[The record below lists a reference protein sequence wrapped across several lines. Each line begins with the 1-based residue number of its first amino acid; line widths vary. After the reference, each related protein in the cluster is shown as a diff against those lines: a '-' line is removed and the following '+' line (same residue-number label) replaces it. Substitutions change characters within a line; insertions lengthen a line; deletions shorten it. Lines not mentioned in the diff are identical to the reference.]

1 MTHVDEHAVQTETQ
15 SLPNV
20 IPGGAKCAMSAFN
33 PYSYEFYGDASTIL
47 DSLDR
52 SGVDLSER
60 RMLMLAVENGETAE
74 IKLYEKVENGMWSVS
89 TWTGKDVDEIRRS
102 INQML
107 FDNKGVFCT
116 GEQAKGVFQNLE
128 IVFAQDGVVPAP
140 HSARAAFGHPIR
152 AYTKESY
159 GRATVTCFC

>member
-1 MTHVDEHAVQTETQ
+1 MSQVDEHVAAQ
-15 SLPNV
+15 SLPDV
-20 IPGGAKCAMSAFN
+20 VPIGIRCAVSAFN

-52 SGVDLSER
+52 SGMDLSER
-60 RMLMLAVENGETAE
+60 RMLMLAVENGSTAE
-74 IKLYEKVENGMWSVS
+74 IKLYERVEDDMWSVS
-89 TWTGKDVDEIRRS
+89 TWTGPNIDDIRAA
-102 INQML
+102 IGQML

-128 IVFAQDGVVPAP
+128 IVFEKNGVVPAP
-140 HSARAAFGHPIR
+140 HSARAAFAHPIR
-152 AYTKESY
+152 AYTTENY